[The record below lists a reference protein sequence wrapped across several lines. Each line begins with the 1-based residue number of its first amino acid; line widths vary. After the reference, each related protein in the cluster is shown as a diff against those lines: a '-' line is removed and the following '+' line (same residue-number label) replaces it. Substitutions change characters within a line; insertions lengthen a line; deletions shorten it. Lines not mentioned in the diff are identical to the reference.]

1 MEVCL
6 DERAN
11 SYVRY
16 FRRVGFLRPLAISV
30 GPRSTKKMVQSEVSN
45 EDDYEDYPARVSST
59 RAQRAVKDRQSPT
72 VGPGKEFQ
80 KTKNSRQRF
89 NGHNSETKRDIVM
102 GPTAKMVTT
111 HRATNN
117 PIGKNLVT

>member
-45 EDDYEDYPARVSST
+45 DDDYEDYSLYTDEDYAELEQ
-59 RAQRAVKDRQSPT
+59 AF
-72 VGPGKEFQ
+72 EF
-80 KTKNSRQRF
+80 TF
-89 NGHNSETKRDIVM
+89 
-102 GPTAKMVTT
+102 
-111 HRATNN
+111 
-117 PIGKNLVT
+117 